1 MEVEILCQCGS
12 NLGGEKLWENYGG
25 DEDVGGLVGV
35 VEQLL
40 TVPAIFCKTSKYR
53 KNCECCPVSQL
64 SVRYQRLS
72 CIQAPNCQNCN
83 QCLKCHKSAGLSFQ
97 NCLNCLSCLSCP
109 KLSKLSKIAKI
120 VKYCQKLSSRIV
132 IKNCHKNFSSDIII
146 KNCH

>member
-12 NLGGEKLWENYGG
+12 NLGGEKLWENYGR
-25 DEDVGGLVGV
+25 DEDVGGLVGI

-83 QCLKCHKSAGLSFQ
+83 QCLKCHKSAGLSCVAIVTAHCRTQFKMWHRLQ
-97 NCLNCLSCLSCP
+97 EKILLPVARKNP
-109 KLSKLSKIAKI
+109 ATYRESKVAQQL
-120 VKYCQKLSSRIV
+120 V
-132 IKNCHKNFSSDIII
+132 IR
-146 KNCH
+146 